1 MEKSVNVKLALVDEV
16 KKLNKIATS
25 SEADVRVHSNSYVV
39 DAKSLLGIFSLDLS
53 KPVEIKVKH
62 DDTDVVNRFLY
73 EVRQTVTALS

>member
-16 KKLNKIATS
+16 KKLNKIATN